1 MADPDLQIRGWGGEG
16 DVHPD
21 PQIAGGGGGVSKTFF
36 RPFRPQL
43 GLRIR
48 WGGLGPLGPSPGYPL
63 AKQIYYCFGLHRFIN
78 SGKMKLLAVNCS
90 GFAVMSCSCLLLLF

>member
-1 MADPDLQIRGWGGEG
+1 MADPDLQIRGWREGG
-16 DVHPD
+16 VHPD
-21 PQIAGGGGGVSKTFF
+21 PEIAGGGGCLKNIFF

-48 WGGLGPLGPSPGYPL
+48 WGGGLGPPGPSPGYPL
-63 AKQIYYCFGLHRFIN
+63 AKKIYYCFGLHRFIN

-90 GFAVMSCSCLLLLF
+90 RFAVMSCSCLLLLL

>member
-1 MADPDLQIRGWGGEG
+1 MADPDLQIKGWREGG
-16 DVHPD
+16 VHPD
-21 PQIAGGGGGVSKTFF
+21 PEISF

-48 WGGLGPLGPSPGYPL
+48 WGEGLGPPGSSPGYPL

-78 SGKMKLLAVNCS
+78 SGKMKLLADS
-90 GFAVMSCSCLLLLF
+90 RFAVMSCSCLLLLF